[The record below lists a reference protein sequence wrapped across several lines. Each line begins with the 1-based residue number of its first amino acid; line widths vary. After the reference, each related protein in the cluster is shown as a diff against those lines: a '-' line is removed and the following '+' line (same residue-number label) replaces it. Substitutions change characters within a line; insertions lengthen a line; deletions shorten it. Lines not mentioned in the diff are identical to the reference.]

1 LFSDVVKVGAEE
13 LKPALSYCT
22 HLVYGYAG
30 IDDDKFKAK
39 SLDPKLDLPE
49 SKDVKGGKGNFKA
62 ITALK
67 KIYPSL
73 TILLSVGGNADVE
86 DPDKYLT
93 AVSIF
98 SVATYLYS
106 TYIIKLHDVQNIN
119 LNLRLD

>member
-1 LFSDVVKVGAEE
+1 MIKVGAEE

-30 IDDDKFKAK
+30 IDDDKYKAI

-49 SKDVKGGKGNFKA
+49 SKDVKGGKGNFKS

-67 KIYPSL
+67 KAYPSL

-86 DPDKYLT
+86 DPDKYLSV
-93 AVSIF
+93 VSIVRF
-98 SVATYLYS
+98 VYG
-106 TYIIKLHDVQNIN
+106 KLQWCKVGTV
-119 LNLRLD
+119 RLIGIPGKSQ